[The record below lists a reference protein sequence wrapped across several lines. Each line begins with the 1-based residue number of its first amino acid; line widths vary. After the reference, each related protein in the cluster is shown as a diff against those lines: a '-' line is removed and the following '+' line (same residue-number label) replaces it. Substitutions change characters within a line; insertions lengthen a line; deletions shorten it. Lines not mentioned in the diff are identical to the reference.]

1 MLLLFL
7 GSSSISCRFSSRQYD
22 RVASII
28 LDMVEEWQLLMLSRV
43 YVHALISLQWNHF
56 AMQSQ

>member
-7 GSSSISCRFSSRQYD
+7 GSSIISCRFSTLQYD
-22 RVASII
+22 MIASII
-28 LDMVEEWQLLMLSRV
+28 LDTVEEWQLLMLSRV
-43 YVHALISLQWNHF
+43 YVYALISLQCNHF